1 MALVGVGDRV
11 RVKELGIKGVVE
23 YIDYPNLFND
33 YQYPVQIK
41 LDKPWDRNETGLNAW
56 MYRTGLSDLV
66 KLKPKNKKKAT
77 KEEIRQFLDWLKSAY

>member
-1 MALVGVGDRV
+1 MNLVALVRVGDRV
-11 RVKELGIKGVVE
+11 RVKGLGIKGVVE

-56 MYRTGLSDLV
+56 IYRTGLSDLV
-66 KLKPKNKKKAT
+66 KLKPKNKT
-77 KEEIRQFLDWLKSAY
+77 KEEIRQFLDWLESSY